1 MSRDS
6 FFDVGNLAEAPVLR
20 FVNVGTEKRAVAD
33 MRIYCA
39 KLFRDAAGELK
50 ERPDSFWMNVSL
62 WGSKAERAA
71 KLLTK
76 GARVCVIGE
85 LGQQKWVNQET
96 GEQKSAF
103 TVTASD
109 VFLDLSR
116 VSNIHWSESR
126 GQHKAGAASDEPPE
140 MDMPPVDAYEDAA
153 NMSGQSVSVEASQ
166 PDMSAASTS
175 EPVAA
180 APIVAGKRNKGM
192 KEVAS
197 AT

>member
-6 FFDVGNLAEAPVLR
+6 FFDVGNLAEAPALR

-85 LGQQKWVNQET
+85 LGQQKWVSQE
-96 GEQKSAF
+96 GEQKYAF

-126 GQHKAGAASDEPPE
+126 GQHKAGGASEAPPE
-140 MDMPPVDAYEDAA
+140 MEMPPVDAYEDAA
-153 NMSGQSVSVEASQ
+153 NMGRQPVSVEASQ
-166 PDMSAASTS
+166 SEVSAASAF
-175 EPVAA
+175 EPVEP

-197 AT
+197 AA